1 MSSTD
6 AIQAVCRRRASAHR
20 PRPPLR
26 HTCDIIPDRPGQV
39 PGTLEAMI
47 RRDRL
52 MLGMATLLAVAA
64 GCSAG
69 DDRPGGPS
77 AAPPAGPTRVIML
90 GDSVAAGQALPLN
103 AALGAAGVEFHSM
116 ASDGGGT
123 VVGPVSE
130 KLWQTLPE
138 RLAGARPSTVI
149 YQITTYDWGSE
160 QEQQAA
166 YERLATTVA
175 RSGARLVFVT
185 MPPIKPDDF
194 YQPHMDELANAAGA
208 ARAVGA
214 GTVVLD
220 AAEVWGATY
229 QRTRDGVADR
239 SSDGIHTCPQG
250 AARFTSWLL
259 RELAELYPGFRPPA
273 PATWANS
280 GWSGDRRFIGC

>member
-1 MSSTD
+1 M
-6 AIQAVCRRRASAHR
+6 
-20 PRPPLR
+20 L
-26 HTCDIIPDRPGQV
+26 
-39 PGTLEAMI
+39 GTLDAMI

-52 MLGMATLLAVAA
+52 MLGLAALLVVTA
-64 GCSAG
+64 GCSVG
-69 DDRPGGPS
+69 DDRPGAPS
-77 AAPPAGPTRVIML
+77 AAPPAGPTRVILL

-103 AALGAAGVEFHSM
+103 VALGAAGVEFHSM

-130 KLWQTLPE
+130 QLWRTLPD

-149 YQITTYDWGSE
+149 YQITTYDWGGE

-175 RSGARLVFVT
+175 QSGARLVFVT

-194 YQPHMDELANAAGA
+194 YEPHMDELANAADA

-220 AAEVWGATY
+220 AAEVWGTTY
-229 QRTRDGVADR
+229 QRTRNGVADR

-259 RELAELYPGFRPPA
+259 RELAELYPGFRPPD